1 MATRLKP
8 VDAVLVGV
16 GWTGGI
22 LAREL
27 TAAGLSV
34 VGLERGEPRNT
45 ANDFA
50 MPHIHDELRYALR
63 HELAQDLSRETIT
76 FRNDVTQVARPMR
89 RYGSFL
95 PGEGVG
101 GAGVHWNGQHWRF
114 LPYDFEMRRRTVER
128 YGASALPAGS
138 LVQDWGVSYDELEPY
153 YDRFEYT
160 CGVSGKAGNVKGRL
174 RPGGNPFE
182 GPRAR
187 EFPTPPL
194 VPTYDAFLFGEAAA
208 SLGYH
213 PFPRPSSTL
222 SEAYENPDGQTLGAC
237 IYCGFCERFGCEM
250 NAKASPHI
258 TVIPV
263 ALRSGRFDLRPR
275 ANVVRIN
282 LDSERSRAV
291 SVTYVDLR
299 TGREM
304 EQPADIICLTSYTL
318 NNVRLMLLSGIG
330 RPYDATTGQGVV
342 GRSYAYQVRAD
353 ATLFFE
359 DRAFNPFMGTGSV
372 GTVIDD
378 FNGDNFD
385 HAGLGFIGGGSISA
399 GTTGARPIATH
410 PTPPGTPRWGSA
422 WKKAVA
428 RSYGRSMAIG
438 AQIGD
443 LAYRGNFLDLDPT
456 YKDAYGLP
464 LLRLTYDRG
473 PNERRASAY
482 LREVCERLARALN
495 PRAVTSNDDSQ
506 GQYSIVPYQS
516 THNTGGAA
524 MGPEPATSAVNR
536 YLQSWD
542 VANVFVVGAS
552 AFPQNAGYNPTG
564 TVGALA
570 YWAAHA
576 ITTRYAKRP
585 GLLA

>member
-1 MATRLKP
+1 MATTLKP
-8 VDAVLVGV
+8 VDVVLVGV

-34 VGLERGEPRNT
+34 VGLERGEPRST

-50 MPHIHDELRYALR
+50 MPHTHDELRYALR
-63 HELAQDLSRETIT
+63 HELAQDLARETVT

-101 GAGVHWNGQHWRF
+101 GAGVHWNGVHWRF
-114 LPYDFEMRRRTVER
+114 LPFDFEMRRRTVER
-128 YGASALPAGS
+128 YGAPALPADS
-138 LVQDWGVSYDELEPY
+138 LVQDWGVSYNEIEPY
-153 YDRFEYT
+153 YDRFERV
-160 CGVSGKAGNVKGRL
+160 CGVSGKAGNIKGRVQ
-174 RPGGNPFE
+174 PGGNPFE
-182 GPRAR
+182 GPRNR

-194 VPTYDAFLFGEAAA
+194 TPTYDAFLFGQAAT

-222 SEAYENPDGQTLGAC
+222 SEAYENPDGQTIGAC

-250 NAKASPHI
+250 DAKASPHI
-258 TVIPV
+258 TVIPA

-275 ANVVRIN
+275 CNVLRVN
-282 LDSERSRAV
+282 LDSTRTRAV
-291 SVTYVDLR
+291 SVTYLDLR

-304 EQPADIICLTSYTL
+304 EQPADIICLTSYML

-330 RPYDATTGQGVV
+330 RPYDPASGKGVV
-342 GRSYAYQVRAD
+342 GRSYAYQVQAVAR
-353 ATLFFE
+353 LFFE
-359 DRAFNPFMGTGSV
+359 DKVFNPFMGTGAV

-385 HAGLGFIGGGSISA
+385 HAGLGFIGGGSIGA
-399 GTTGARPIATH
+399 GTTGARPAATH

-428 RSYGRSMAIG
+428 RYYGRSMAIS

-443 LAYRGNFLDLDPT
+443 LAYRGHSLDLDPQYRDT
-456 YKDAYGLP
+456 CGLP

-473 PNERRASAY
+473 ANERRASAY
-482 LREVCERLARALN
+482 LRGICERLAKALN
-495 PRAVTSNDDSQ
+495 PSAMASSDNSE
-506 GQYSIVPYQS
+506 GHYSIVPYQS
-516 THNTGGAA
+516 THNTGGAI
-524 MGPEPATSAVNR
+524 MGTEPTFSAVNR

-542 VANVFVVGAS
+542 VSNVFVVGAS

-570 YWAAHA
+570 YWTAHA
-576 ITTRYAKRP
+576 LTTRYVKKP
-585 GLLA
+585 GPLV